1 MPEFPNKLKIHYLIW
16 LPTVV
21 FLIGLVSIALLLLT
35 NRINER
41 RLIEADIVDAIM
53 DVQILVATAH
63 LWAEEV
69 LSGDES
75 VEIEPI
81 LENIDQA
88 INLIEVTLKGG
99 ASQRDWIYE
108 PIQRPEQRNR
118 AQEIQ
123 SLLFEFKRLSL
134 QRLENPSVS
143 KPGSVADAEY
153 DALFK
158 TIFSYAGDLERLME
172 INEAKNEED
181 LGRLFPLLLLTW
193 AFIIVMAVAGLFFLE
208 GRRVKF
214 KKGLMQANTLLQSQ
228 AVELVGHRERL
239 DELVAQRTAEWKAT
253 HDRLQVEMADRLHTL
268 EILHES
274 EKQNRLLSNK
284 LLNAQ
289 ETERKRISMEIHD
302 ELGQSLNV
310 IKLQLRAIEKGSG
323 PKGDAWERLLDY
335 LDQVIKNVRRISM
348 DLSPSV
354 LEDLG
359 LSSALQWLT
368 NQLKKDA
375 SIRIKTD
382 IEQVDHLVPRKNWII
397 VYRVVQEALTNILKH
412 ADAGN
417 VSLVTRTE
425 DKKVLFEVD
434 DDGNGFEPENEGTR
448 SADAKGLGL
457 TTMNERVKIM
467 GGDYNIWSRKGS
479 GTRITFSIPIE
490 NTRFAVERIS
500 DHTG

>member
-1 MPEFPNKLKIHYLIW
+1 
-16 LPTVV
+16 
-21 FLIGLVSIALLLLT
+21 
-35 NRINER
+35 
-41 RLIEADIVDAIM
+41 
-53 DVQILVATAH
+53 
-63 LWAEEV
+63 
-69 LSGDES
+69 
-75 VEIEPI
+75 
-81 LENIDQA
+81 
-88 INLIEVTLKGG
+88 
-99 ASQRDWIYE
+99 
-108 PIQRPEQRNR
+108 
-118 AQEIQ
+118 
-123 SLLFEFKRLSL
+123 
-134 QRLENPSVS
+134 
-143 KPGSVADAEY
+143 
-153 DALFK
+153 
-158 TIFSYAGDLERLME
+158 
-172 INEAKNEED
+172 
-181 LGRLFPLLLLTW
+181 
-193 AFIIVMAVAGLFFLE
+193 
-208 GRRVKF
+208 
-214 KKGLMQANTLLQSQ
+214 
-228 AVELVGHRERL
+228 
-239 DELVAQRTAEWKAT
+239 
-253 HDRLQVEMADRLHTL
+253 
-268 EILHES
+268 
-274 EKQNRLLSNK
+274 
-284 LLNAQ
+284 
-289 ETERKRISMEIHD
+289 
-302 ELGQSLNV
+302 
-310 IKLQLRAIEKGSG
+310 
-323 PKGDAWERLLDY
+323 
-335 LDQVIKNVRRISM
+335 M